1 MGIIEPMATQK
12 QRRRRAKEKRHAYDL
27 VEIDAE
33 GNETVLS
40 ASDLRSEP
48 ASKPTPKAG
57 SGKGNSKSRPARG
70 APQPPT
76 WGRVL
81 KRGAIFAP
89 IFLATVMLL
98 GRGKLTLAG
107 AIVQTIF
114 LLAIFVPFSYF
125 MDRMV
130 WRSHEKRLER
140 AKTAGR

>member
-1 MGIIEPMATQK
+1 MASQK
-12 QRRRRAKEKRHAYDL
+12 QRRKRAKEKRHAYDL

-40 ASDLRSEP
+40 ASELKSEAP
-48 ASKPTPKAG
+48 DKPTTKAAARSG
-57 SGKGNSKSRPARG
+57 SRGRSARG
-70 APQPPT
+70 TPQPPH

-81 KRGAIFAP
+81 KRGALFAP

-114 LLAIFVPFSYF
+114 LLAIFIPFSYF
-125 MDRMV
+125 MDRLV
-130 WRSHEKRLER
+130 WRSHEKRLQKT
-140 AKTAGR
+140 KTAGR

>member
-1 MGIIEPMATQK
+1 MASQK
-12 QRRRRAKEKRHAYDL
+12 QRRKRAKEKRHAYDL

-40 ASDLRSEP
+40 ASELKGEAP
-48 ASKPTPKAG
+48 VKPTKTAPRNG
-57 SGKGNSKSRPARG
+57 PKSRSGRG
-70 APQPPT
+70 APQPPH

-81 KRGAIFAP
+81 KRGALFAP

-114 LLAIFVPFSYF
+114 LLAIFIPFSYF
-125 MDRMV
+125 MDRLV
-130 WRSHEKRLER
+130 WRSHEKRL
-140 AKTAGR
+140 AKAKPAGR

>member
-1 MGIIEPMATQK
+1 MASQK
-12 QRRRRAKEKRHAYDL
+12 QRRKRAKEKRHAYDL

-40 ASDLRSEP
+40 ASELKSEAP
-48 ASKPTPKAG
+48 AKPTTRA
-57 SGKGNSKSRPARG
+57 PARDG
-70 APQPPT
+70 SRGRSTRGTPQPPH

-81 KRGAIFAP
+81 KRGALFAP

-114 LLAIFVPFSYF
+114 LLAIFIPFSYF
-125 MDRMV
+125 MDRLV
-130 WRSHEKRLER
+130 WRSHEKRLQK
-140 AKTAGR
+140 AKPAGR

>member
-1 MGIIEPMATQK
+1 MATQK
-12 QRRRRAKEKRHAYDL
+12 QRRKRAKEQRHAYDL

-40 ASDLRSEP
+40 PGDVKAETS
-48 ASKPTPKAG
+48 SKPRPK
-57 SGKGNSKSRPARG
+57 SGDAKGGTRAKASRGTA
-70 APQPPT
+70 QPPT
-76 WGRVL
+76 WGRVA

-98 GRGKLTLAG
+98 GRGRLTLVG

-114 LLAIFVPFSYF
+114 LLAIFVPFSYV

-130 WRSHEKRLER
+130 WRSHEKRLGK
-140 AKTAGR
+140 AKSGGR

>member
-1 MGIIEPMATQK
+1 MATQK
-12 QRRRRAKEKRHAYDL
+12 QRRKRAKEKRHQYDL

-33 GNETVLS
+33 GNETVLTS
-40 ASDLRSEP
+40 GDLKSEAP
-48 ASKPTPKAG
+48 SKPRPKSSDTKG
-57 SGKGNSKSRPARG
+57 SRKVRG
-70 APQPPT
+70 TRGTAQPPS
-76 WGRVL
+76 WVRVL

-98 GRGKLTLAG
+98 GRGRLTLAG

-130 WRSHEKRLER
+130 WRSHEKRLGK
-140 AKTAGR
+140 AKSAGR

>member
-1 MGIIEPMATQK
+1 MATQK
-12 QRRRRAKEKRHAYDL
+12 QRRKRAKEKRHAYDI

-40 ASDLRSEP
+40 SSDLKDETSSAPRTKS
-48 ASKPTPKAG
+48 SSTRG
-57 SGKGNSKSRPARG
+57 SKSSGRG
-70 APQPPT
+70 TAQPPT

-98 GRGKLTLAG
+98 GRGRLTLAG

-114 LLAIFVPFSYF
+114 LLAIFIPFSYF
-125 MDRMV
+125 MDRLV
-130 WRSHEKRLER
+130 WRSHEKRR
-140 AKTAGR
+140 QGGKTAGR